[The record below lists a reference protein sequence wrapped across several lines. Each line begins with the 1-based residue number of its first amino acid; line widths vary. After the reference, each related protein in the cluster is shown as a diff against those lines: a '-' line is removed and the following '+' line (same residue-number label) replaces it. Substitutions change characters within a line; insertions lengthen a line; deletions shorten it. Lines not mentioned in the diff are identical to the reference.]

1 GPSHF
6 QSRGFVRQSRT
17 VSRSAMKVEILPAL
31 ADNYMYL
38 VIDSETKEAAI
49 VDPVEPQKAS
59 GELVVDAA
67 KKHGVT
73 LTTILTT
80 HHHWWVFVS
89 GRTCFANGSRAKRDL
104 TRAHTH
110 AHNAHVGCLKVKCLF
125 TPCHTS
131 GHVCYYVTEEN
142 SNEPPAVF
150 TGDTLFVGG
159 CGKFFEGSG
168 EEMYRAL
175 IDILGTLPPETR
187 VYCGHEYTINNLK
200 FALTVEPDNEAIK
213 QKLAWAKERYDLGE
227 PTIPSTIGEE
237 FTYNPFMRVR
247 ETSVQKHAGQKDA
260 VNTMD
265 AIRREKDGF
274 KVPKD

>member
-1 GPSHF
+1 
-6 QSRGFVRQSRT
+6 
-17 VSRSAMKVEILPAL
+17 MKVEILPAL

-49 VDPVEPQKAS
+49 VDPVEPQK
-59 GELVVDAA
+59 VVDAA

-80 HHHWWVFVS
+80 HHHWDHAGGNKKLV
-89 GRTCFANGSRAKRDL
+89 KLLPDL
-104 TRAHTH
+104 KVCGGDDRITALSQRVTHKHTFQ
-110 AHNAHVGCLKVKCLF
+110 VGCLKVKCLF